1 MSDMLLCAAVS
12 ALAFVSPRAF
22 VGPSLVSLPRPLL
35 VAHDGHLRAHRAAAP
50 FTRHQGCRLSA
61 GTGPVPESDED
72 TTCPTDGPGMMEL
85 ARFTLPTLSA
95 LLSSEVMSVI
105 DTAVVGAS
113 SSKELAALGPA
124 IMLTDSSAYLFFW
137 LNVACTNLVASAMAK
152 DDAEE
157 AFKSVSDALWCGA
170 THPNPNPNPH
180 PNSNPNPSPNPS
192 LTLALTLT
200 LTLTLILGAA
210 RSSAWP

>member
-85 ARFTLPTLSA
+85 ARFTLPTLSHTPTQGGCRYRVHC
-95 LLSSEVMSVI
+95 LTVTVFRGVRVCHSVLS
-105 DTAVVGAS
+105 
-113 SSKELAALGPA
+113 
-124 IMLTDSSAYLFFW
+124 
-137 LNVACTNLVASAMAK
+137 
-152 DDAEE
+152 
-157 AFKSVSDALWCGA
+157 
-170 THPNPNPNPH
+170 
-180 PNSNPNPSPNPS
+180 
-192 LTLALTLT
+192 
-200 LTLTLILGAA
+200 
-210 RSSAWP
+210 